1 MEDKIEFGE
10 GESMADILRRDT
22 GIQPTQEQVDKF
34 YSQPKTMN
42 KYYTPPKDEQF
53 AELKE
58 KAIEIWKTYDN
69 RFDYADEKINRI
81 KDIGNVGDN
90 FMFIVAMFDS
100 DNQSRLADKL
110 SQDTRDAVRERMIA
124 GGNTENPI
132 F

>member
-1 MEDKIEFGE
+1 
-10 GESMADILRRDT
+10 
-22 GIQPTQEQVDKF
+22 
-34 YSQPKTMN
+34 MN

-53 AELKE
+53 AELKA

-69 RFDYADEKINRI
+69 QFGYADEKINRI

-124 GGNTENPI
+124 GGNIENPI